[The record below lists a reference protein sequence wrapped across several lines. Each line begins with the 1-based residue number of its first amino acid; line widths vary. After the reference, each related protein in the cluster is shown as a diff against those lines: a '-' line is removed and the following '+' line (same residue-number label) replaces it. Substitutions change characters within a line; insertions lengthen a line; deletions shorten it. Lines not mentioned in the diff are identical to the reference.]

1 MCSLYSMT
9 TARAAIIAMFR
20 VGDNRASA
28 FDPLPAI
35 FPGQTAPIVR
45 EAGDGERELVLVSW
59 GFVLP
64 QQGRAAKRVTNAR
77 ADKVRNSRFW
87 KESFEA
93 RRCLVP
99 VSSFS
104 EPKGK
109 QPAVWHWFGLKGE
122 EPRPPFA
129 LAGLWRRWK
138 GPLKEGGEVIEMD
151 VYAFLTTTPNDVVKE
166 VHPSRMPVMLGSQD
180 ECDAWL
186 EGTPDEA
193 FQLARPYPADDMH
206 IVHTGEKK
214 DAA

>member
-1 MCSLYSMT
+1 MMK
-9 TARAAIIAMFR
+9 ARAAAMARFR

-28 FDPLPAI
+28 FDPMPAI
-35 FPGQTAPIVR
+35 FPGHSAPVVR
-45 EAGDGERELVLVSW
+45 EASDGERELVLISW

-77 ADKVRNSRFW
+77 ADKIRKSPFW
-87 KESFEA
+87 KESFEE

-104 EPKGK
+104 EPKGR
-109 QPAVWHWFGLKGE
+109 QPAVWHWFGLKGD
-122 EPRPPFA
+122 EPRPLFA
-129 LAGLWRRWK
+129 FAGLWRRWK
-138 GPLKEGGEVIEMD
+138 GPLREGGESVEMD
-151 VYAFLTTTPNDVVKE
+151 VYAFLTTTPNDVVKGI
-166 VHPSRMPVMLGSQD
+166 HPSRMPVMLGSQD

-193 FQLARPYPADDMH
+193 FQLARPYPADEMH
-206 IVHTGEKK
+206 IVHSGEKK